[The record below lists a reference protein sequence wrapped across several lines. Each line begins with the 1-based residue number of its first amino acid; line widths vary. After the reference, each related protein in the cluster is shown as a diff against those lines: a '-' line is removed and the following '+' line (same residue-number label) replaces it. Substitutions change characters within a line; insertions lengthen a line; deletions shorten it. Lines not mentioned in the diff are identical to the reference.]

1 MPNYELTGT
10 VKKIMPLMTFPSG
23 FTKREVI
30 ITSEGDRFPQEIPMG
45 FTKDKISMLDT
56 LKEGERIKVT
66 FDLRG
71 REYNGKYF
79 INCEG
84 WKLQKMDDGSADA
97 PPSPPSNFEPEPGDL
112 DDKMPF

>member
-10 VKKIMPLMTFPSG
+10 VKKVMPVMSFQSG

-30 ITSEGDRFPQEIPMG
+30 ITSEGDRFPSDIPVG
-45 FTKDKISMLDT
+45 FSKDKIALLDT
-56 LKEGERIKVT
+56 VQEGERIKVT

-79 INCEG
+79 VNCDG
-84 WKLQKMDDGSADA
+84 WKLQKMDAGADA
-97 PPSPPSNFEPEPGDL
+97 ASQPPPDVFEPDIGDL
-112 DDKMPF
+112 EDKMPF

>member
-10 VKKIMPLMTFPSG
+10 VKKLMPVMTFPSG

-30 ITSEGDRFPQEIPMG
+30 LTSEGDRFPSDIPVG
-45 FTKDKISMLDT
+45 FSKDKISMLDA
-56 LKEGERIKVT
+56 LNEGERIKVT

-79 INCEG
+79 ISCDG
-84 WKLQKMDDGSADA
+84 WKLQKLDGATAENA
-97 PPSPPSNFEPEPGDL
+97 PPPENAFGGDVGDL